1 MWSGY
6 ITLTLIFIWLLGGL
20 IAVIRLGIKENEYRR
35 KYGK

>member
-6 ITLTLIFIWLLGGL
+6 ATLALIFIWIIGFIIG
-20 IAVIRLGIKENEYRR
+20 VIRLGIKENEYRR